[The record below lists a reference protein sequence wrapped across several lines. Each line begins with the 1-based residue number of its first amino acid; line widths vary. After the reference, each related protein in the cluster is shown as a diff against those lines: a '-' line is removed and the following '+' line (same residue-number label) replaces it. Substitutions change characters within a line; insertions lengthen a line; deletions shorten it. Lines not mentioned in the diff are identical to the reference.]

1 MAIKRTVET
10 DVYCDICGAWII
22 GWRSND
28 TGTSKIWA
36 AYFARKKAAQL
47 GKRLF
52 AKSAGS
58 RSGSR
63 YAVYSEKSEVREETV
78 MEHAWD
84 LEAKHQTSRWR
95 SANGALRAHLTRG
108 KNSSEDRSRNGQQ

>member
-1 MAIKRTVET
+1 M
-10 DVYCDICGAWII
+10 
-22 GWRSND
+22 
-28 TGTSKIWA
+28 
-36 AYFARKKAAQL
+36 

-84 LEAKHQTSRWR
+84 LEAR
-95 SANGALRAHLTRG
+95 SANGALRAHLTSG
-108 KNSSEDRSRNGQQ
+108 KNSSKDRSRNGAQTPSGHDGNVIADDGKLKAIR

>member
-1 MAIKRTVET
+1 MQE
-10 DVYCDICGAWII
+10 
-22 GWRSND
+22 
-28 TGTSKIWA
+28 
-36 AYFARKKAAQL
+36 KKAAQL

-84 LEAKHQTSRWR
+84 LEAKHQTSHWR
-95 SANGALRAHLTRG
+95 SANGALRAHLTSG
-108 KNSSEDRSRNGQQ
+108 KNSSKDRSRNGAQAPSGHDGNVIADDGKLKAIR